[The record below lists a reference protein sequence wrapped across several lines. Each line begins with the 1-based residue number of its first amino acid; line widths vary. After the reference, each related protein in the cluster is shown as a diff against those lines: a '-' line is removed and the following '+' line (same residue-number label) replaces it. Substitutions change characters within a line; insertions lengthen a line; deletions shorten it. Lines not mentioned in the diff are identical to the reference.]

1 MAFNLRRIRCLATQT
16 TAIGFHLMNRARAF
30 GSIFALGARL
40 KLDLPLAPPPTAA
53 ALLIFYLL
61 PATYASMILLNAG
74 EKRSPL
80 HLCTLLRRCV
90 AEPFHRVID
99 SCRRLSRKAR
109 IVRRRGGS
117 TRDDTGQ
124 VNFQGETFSPV
135 AIGHRSTEPL
145 VKNIKA

>member
-90 AEPFHRVID
+90 ADPFHRVID

-109 IVRRRGGS
+109 IVRPPRRFYAG
-117 TRDDTGQ
+117 R
-124 VNFQGETFSPV
+124 
-135 AIGHRSTEPL
+135 HRSGKFSRRDVL
-145 VKNIKA
+145 ARGDKASIDGTAR